1 MALRCG
7 IHQVADQLIV
17 MANCVAEQI
26 RIGRFE
32 VRWGVF
38 HVYHLSR
45 MKPHACKWTTSA

>member
-17 MANCVAEQI
+17 MANSVAEQI

-32 VRWGVF
+32 VRWGVL
-38 HVYHLSR
+38 YHLSR